1 MGLLI
6 TWLVSGLSIFI
17 AAHIIP
23 GVEVADLTSA
33 LIVAVVLGII
43 NTFLKPILT
52 ILTLP
57 ITIVT
62 LGLFS
67 LVLNAL
73 LIMLASRIVT
83 GFTVSGLLPAILF
96 SIVLSIVN
104 SILNSIVD

>member
-6 TWLVSGLSIFI
+6 TWIVSGLSIFI
-17 AAHIIP
+17 AAYIIP

-43 NTFLKPILT
+43 NTFLKPVLT

-57 ITIVT
+57 ITIIT

-67 LVLNAL
+67 LILNAL
-73 LIMLASRIVT
+73 LIMLASRLVA